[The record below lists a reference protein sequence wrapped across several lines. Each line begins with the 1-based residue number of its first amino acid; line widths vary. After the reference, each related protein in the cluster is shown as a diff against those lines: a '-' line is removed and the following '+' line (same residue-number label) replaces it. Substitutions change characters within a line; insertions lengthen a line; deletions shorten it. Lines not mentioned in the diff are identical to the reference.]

1 MARDLYINGETLVKV
16 KGTDDSPIGDLS
28 ELGLAEGPIR
38 VIPRFAHRDWFVD
51 DFGTEVPVEVFTRLA
66 DATILMTL
74 VHYDDAVL
82 EACVIESLGGS
93 ADGTQW
99 LHGTL
104 AGAGIPMGGNQN
116 RFLDG
121 NHYISLNL
129 LSPVADYPW
138 RFYFTHLLGPPQEI
152 PLGTKRSAVRLAWR
166 AVPYT
171 FAPTAADELSSD
183 GVVLWDHVLDI

>member
-16 KGTDDSPIGDLS
+16 KGMEGSPIEDLS

-38 VIPRFAHRDWFVD
+38 VLPRFAHRDWFVD
-51 DFGTEVPVEVFTRLA
+51 DFGTEVPAEVFTRLA

-93 ADGTQW
+93 ADGAQW

-104 AGAGIPMGGNQN
+104 AGAGIPLGGNN
-116 RFLDG
+116 VRFADG
-121 NHYISLNL
+121 NHYVDLNL
-129 LSPVADYPW
+129 LSPVANYPW
-138 RFYFTHLLGPPQEI
+138 RFYQCHLLGPPHEV

-166 AVPYT
+166 AVPYVAT
-171 FAPTAADELSSD
+171 LTGSGELRSA
-183 GVVLWDHVLDI
+183 GAVLWDHVLDT